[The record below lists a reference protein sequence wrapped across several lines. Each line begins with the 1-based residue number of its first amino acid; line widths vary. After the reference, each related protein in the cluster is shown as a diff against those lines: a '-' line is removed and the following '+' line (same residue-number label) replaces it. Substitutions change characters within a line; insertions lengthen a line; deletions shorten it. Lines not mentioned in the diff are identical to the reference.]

1 MQASNWCCDSGRAD
15 AQVLYAPRASAAY
28 AASAEL
34 AARLPGEAAALPI
47 LSLELAGVGRQP
59 QLRFDT
65 NHVLLPAVPLN
76 FESSATFRVV
86 NDGYDNLDLRFRL
99 PSDTENIPLQLHFP
113 EGTLVGIAKA
123 SIPVVVTFASSKAAS
138 FTADAEFLDQD
149 GAHSQPRLWYKRAW
163 LSTPQ
168 AVVPFIG
175 RDNDSSCHASGRP
188 RFGRAQSA
196 R

>member
-1 MQASNWCCDSGRAD
+1 MQAQQQCCVCDQGD

-28 AASAEL
+28 AATAEL
-34 AARLPGEAAALPI
+34 AAKLPNEAAALPI

-65 NHVLLPAVPLN
+65 DHVLLPAVPLN
-76 FESSATFRVV
+76 IESSATFRVV
-86 NDGYDNLDLRFRL
+86 NDGYDNLDLTFRL

-138 FTADAEFLDQD
+138 FTADAAFLDQD
-149 GAHSQPRLWYKRAW
+149 GATRQRSLRSVSADATGRRA
-163 LSTPQ
+163 LS
-168 AVVPFIG
+168 
-175 RDNDSSCHASGRP
+175 
-188 RFGRAQSA
+188 
-196 R
+196 